1 MNIALAHF
9 RVGETDGVSLE
20 MEKWRKV
27 LERMGHRVI
36 FISGTPNYGEICIPE
51 MDLHSELFEKHK
63 RNSYERLEDYE
74 SEEDF
79 RRDILRY
86 ADIIEKKLDEVVE
99 REKIDLII
107 PNNIFSLGVGLPIA
121 IAFHRVIKKKGLK
134 VIGHHHDFYWERE
147 NLSHPTCDFVREC
160 LDKYFPPL
168 DVPMVHVVIN
178 KIAQK
183 ELKKR
188 KGVDSIVVPNVLDFE
203 QPLWVYDDFNKDLRE
218 RIGLNANDIV
228 VLQATRVTE
237 RKAIEISIEF
247 VGELQRRRGKLHGL
261 LYDGR
266 NFSKDDRITL
276 LMPGLI
282 ETGNEYVEFL
292 KEVAKHEGV
301 EILWINSMIDAKRS
315 MKDGEKKYSLWD
327 TYVVSD
333 IITYPS
339 VIEGWGNQFL
349 EGIFA
354 KKPLVVFEYPVYKT
368 DIKDLGFEVISL
380 GDVFETRING
390 KYVSIPKEAII
401 KAVEKAISVLKDGKA
416 YKKMVEKNFE
426 LGKKYFS
433 YRTLESIL
441 SDIIKNVP

>member
-36 FISGTPNYGEICIPE
+36 FISGTPNYGEVCIPE

-79 RRDILRY
+79 KRDILRY
-86 ADIIEKKLDEVVE
+86 ADIIEKKLEEVVE

-121 IAFHRVIKKKGLK
+121 IAFHRVIKRKGLK

-247 VGELQRRRGKLHGL
+247 VGELQRRRGKLHGI

-266 NFSKDDRITL
+266 NFSKDDRIVL

-292 KEVAKHEGV
+292 KEVAKREGV

-315 MKDGEKKYSLWD
+315 MRDGEKKYSLWD

-401 KAVEKAISVLKDGKA
+401 KAVEKAISVLKDEKA
-416 YKKMVEKNFE
+416 YKEMVEKNFE

>member
-36 FISGTPNYGEICIPE
+36 FISGTQNYGEICIPE
-51 MDLHSELFEKHK
+51 MDLHSELFKKHK
-63 RNSYERLEDYE
+63 RNSYERLVDYE

-79 RRDILRY
+79 KRDILKY
-86 ADIIEKKLDEVVE
+86 ADIIEKKLEEVVE

-121 IAFHRVIKKKGLK
+121 IAFHRVIKKKKLK

-160 LDKYFPPL
+160 LDEYFPPL
-168 DVPMVHVVIN
+168 DIPMVHVVIN
-178 KIAQK
+178 RIAQK

-203 QPLWVYDDFNKDLRE
+203 QPSWVYDDFNRDFRG
-218 RIGLNANDIV
+218 RIGLSENDIV

-247 VGELQRRRGKLHGL
+247 VGELQRRREKLHGI

-266 NFSKDDRITL
+266 KFSKKDRIVL

-292 KEVAKHEGV
+292 KKVAKHEGV
-301 EILWINSMIDAKRS
+301 EILWINSLIDAKRS
-315 MKDGEKKYSLWD
+315 IRNGEKKYSLWD
-327 TYVVSD
+327 TYVISD

-368 DIKDLGFEVISL
+368 DIKDLGFEIISL
-380 GDVFETRING
+380 GDVFETREEG
-390 KYVSIPKEAII
+390 KYVSIPKETIVR
-401 KAVEKAISVLKDGKA
+401 AVEEAISILKDGKA
-416 YKKMVEKNFE
+416 YKNMVEKNFE
-426 LGKKYFS
+426 LGKKHFS
-433 YRTLESIL
+433 YRTLERIL

>member
-74 SEEDF
+74 NEEDF
-79 RRDILRY
+79 RRDILKY

-121 IAFHRVIKKKGLK
+121 IAFHRVIKRKGLK

-247 VGELQRRRGKLHGL
+247 VGELQRRRGKLHGI

-266 NFSKDDRITL
+266 NFSKDDRIVL

-292 KEVAKHEGV
+292 KEVAKREGV

-380 GDVFETRING
+380 GDVFEARKNG
-390 KYVSIPKEAII
+390 KYVSIPKEAIVR
-401 KAVEKAISVLKDGKA
+401 AVEEAISILKDGKA

>member
-36 FISGTPNYGEICIPE
+36 FISGTPNYGEVCIPE

-79 RRDILRY
+79 KRDILRY

-121 IAFHRVIKKKGLK
+121 IAFHKVIKKKGLK

-188 KGVDSIVVPNVLDFE
+188 KGVDSIVVPNVFDFE

-247 VGELQRRRGKLHGL
+247 VGELQRRREKLHGI

-266 NFSKDDRITL
+266 NFSKDDRIVL

-292 KEVAKHEGV
+292 KEVAKREGV

-380 GDVFETRING
+380 GDVFEARKNG
-390 KYVSIPKEAII
+390 KYVSIPKEAIVR
-401 KAVEKAISVLKDGKA
+401 AVEEAISILKDGKA